1 MQRLARLYIGQI
13 RFYRLV
19 SSVLSSTLSPNGLT
33 SSAQNIKVRALV
45 ERDASGYL
53 LSVDIRFT
61 PFSSSCL
68 RMTALSSAR
77 ARYAGCSKENNLD
90 ANVRSAWHFSSIS
103 LCFTGHRLSAA
114 DTNSIEI
121 HHPPLRRTR
130 LDGRRTDWHRQNG
143 CVWIAFTA
151 TTRPSKRTRATA
163 ATKVTDFSAHP

>member
-33 SSAQNIKVRALV
+33 SSAQNINVRALV

-90 ANVRSAWHFSSIS
+90 ANVRSAWHISSIS
-103 LCFTGHRLSAA
+103 LCFTGHRLSA
-114 DTNSIEI
+114 
-121 HHPPLRRTR
+121 R